1 MPESLSRV
9 VHAATRETDNEI
21 YCGQEGIEQGLA
33 KGLAKGRDEGVLLG
47 RRATL
52 RHQFQLKFGAV
63 TDDVLASIESAD
75 AATLDRWEERILTA
89 TTLDDTL
96 R

>member
-1 MPESLSRV
+1 M
-9 VHAATRETDNEI
+9 ATAQHLI
-21 YCGQEGIEQGLA
+21 QEGIEQGLA
-33 KGLAKGRDEGVLLG
+33 KGREQGREQGRDEGVLLG

-52 RHQFQLKFGAV
+52 RHLFQLKFGAV
-63 TDDVLASIESAD
+63 TDDVLARIESAD